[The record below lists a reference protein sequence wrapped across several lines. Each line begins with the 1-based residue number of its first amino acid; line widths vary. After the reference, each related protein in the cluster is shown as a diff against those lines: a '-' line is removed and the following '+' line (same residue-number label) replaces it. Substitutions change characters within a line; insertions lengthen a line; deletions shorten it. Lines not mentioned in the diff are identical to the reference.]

1 MHPTA
6 VYKSWAQYVM
16 VNLWRVAMAG
26 AASGQGISDEIAVLD
41 FDFWV
46 YSLSTKEW
54 FELK

>member
-1 MHPTA
+1 MITN
-6 VYKSWAQYVM
+6 S
-16 VNLWRVAMAG
+16 RVAMAG
-26 AASGQGISDEIAVLD
+26 AVSGQGMGDEIAVLD

>member
-1 MHPTA
+1 LGPVRDGEFVITN
-6 VYKSWAQYVM
+6 S
-16 VNLWRVAMAG
+16 RVAMAG
-26 AASGQGISDEIAVLD
+26 AVSGQGMGDEIAVLD